1 MNKIILAGKVYTE
14 PEFSH
19 GTHGKEFYK
28 FYLQSIRTSGTPDI
42 LPVIAEK
49 TILGEI
55 KKDDYVKII
64 GDIRTRN
71 VKTDENM
78 KLEIK
83 VLAREFVPY
92 ENKDENEATL
102 EGYICKN
109 SYMRKTP
116 RGRKITDV
124 IVASHRNPNAK
135 LTTTDYI
142 PCIFWSY
149 AAGEVEVL
157 PLGTFVSVHGRLQSR
172 DYKKRLPDG
181 TAENERRTAYEF
193 SVSEMEE

>member
-42 LPVIAEK
+42 LPAIAEK
-49 TILGEI
+49 SLLGEI

-78 KLEIK
+78 KLEIRVFVK
-83 VLAREFVPY
+83 EFAPY
-92 ENKDENEATL
+92 EDMDENEATL

-109 SYMRKTP
+109 SYVRKTP
-116 RGRKITDV
+116 RGRKISDA
-124 IVASHRNPNAK
+124 IVASHRNPNNK
-135 LTTTDYI
+135 FTVTDYI

-149 AAGEVEVL
+149 AAVEVEVL
-157 PLGTFVSVHGRLQSR
+157 PLGTFVSVSGRLQSR
-172 DYKKRLPDG
+172 DYKKKLPDG
-181 TAENERRTAYEF
+181 TVEYRTAYEF
-193 SVSEMEE
+193 SVSEMED

>member
-28 FYLQSIRTSGTPDI
+28 FYLQNIRTSGTPDI

-49 TILGEI
+49 SLIGEI

-71 VKTDENM
+71 VNTDEKM
-78 KLEIK
+78 KLEIRVFVK
-83 VLAREFVPY
+83 EFVPY
-92 ENKDENEATL
+92 EDVDENEATL

-109 SYMRKTP
+109 YYMRKTP
-116 RGRKITDV
+116 RGRKIADV
-124 IVASHRNPNAK
+124 IVASHRNPNNK
-135 LTTTDYI
+135 FTVTDYI

-172 DYKKRLPDG
+172 DYRKKLLDG
-181 TAENERRTAYEF
+181 TVENRVAYEF
-193 SVSEMEE
+193 SVANLDE

>member
-19 GTHGKEFYK
+19 GTHGKEFYT
-28 FYLQSIRTSGTPDI
+28 FYLQRVRTSGTPDI

-49 TILGEI
+49 TLLGEI

-83 VLAREFVPY
+83 VFAREFVPY
-92 ENKDENEATL
+92 EDMDENEATL
-102 EGYICKN
+102 EGYI
-109 SYMRKTP
+109 
-116 RGRKITDV
+116 
-124 IVASHRNPNAK
+124 
-135 LTTTDYI
+135 
-142 PCIFWSY
+142 
-149 AAGEVEVL
+149 
-157 PLGTFVSVHGRLQSR
+157 
-172 DYKKRLPDG
+172 
-181 TAENERRTAYEF
+181 
-193 SVSEMEE
+193 